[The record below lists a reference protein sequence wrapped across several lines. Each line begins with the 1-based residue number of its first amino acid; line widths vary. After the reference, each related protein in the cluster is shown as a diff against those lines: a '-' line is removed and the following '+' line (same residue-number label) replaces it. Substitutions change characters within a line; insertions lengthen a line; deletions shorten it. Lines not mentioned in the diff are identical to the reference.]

1 MLVSSRRRKS
11 SKPMSVGLSWQIEGS
26 KQLSR
31 VLQGIGEGIKDWTPA
46 FKETADEL
54 AKVFANDVFTTQG
67 AAIGE
72 SWKPLQPKYLAKKLA
87 DGYPADTLVRTGAM
101 QGAFKT
107 MFKADFAEVWNAIEY
122 FKYHQS
128 KAPRKKLPRRVMMK
142 LGENQKQLVV
152 KIFHTYWWKKVNGKL
167 S

>member
-1 MLVSSRRRKS
+1 
-11 SKPMSVGLSWQIEGS
+11 MSLELSWDIEGE

-31 VLQGIGEGIKDWTPA
+31 VLRGIGDGIKDWTPA

-54 AKVFANDVFTTQG
+54 KKIFENDVFDTKG

-72 SWKPLQPKYLAKKLA
+72 RWKPLKPKYLAQKVSQ
-87 DGYPADTLVRTGAM
+87 GYPSDILIRKGDM
-101 QGAFKT
+101 RKGFRSL
-107 MFKADFAEVWNAIEY
+107 FKADHAEVWNAVEY

-128 KAPRKKLPRRVMMK
+128 KEPRQSNLPRRVMMK

-152 KIFHTYWWKKVNGKL
+152 KIFHTYWWQKTNKK
-167 S
+167 